1 MKEEFTMTENER
13 LKECFCT
20 EECWNL
26 NCGCCTQYG
35 GHPTPGASVCHAYR
49 EQYYVFLFIFVI

>member
-1 MKEEFTMTENER
+1 MTENER